1 MKSKYMSL
9 EEMEKKGIVN
19 KREAENFRLD
29 GMSYLIKF
37 DIEKL
42 LKRQEM
48 LDKKFNKKETIRE
61 RTQLRTYIAY
71 FTELGELTQELKNDW
86 NYWKNSTKKIDQE
99 KVLEELSDVLHFY
112 LSFVNHNMLRNKG
125 YKNINFW
132 KKQLSDFE
140 LSIAVLTR
148 IREEPENKIIGAM
161 MSIVKHVG
169 ATEEEFLKIHHQVWL
184 RNMKE
189 RTEEKY

>member
-1 MKSKYMSL
+1 
-9 EEMEKKGIVN
+9 MEALK
-19 KREAENFRLD
+19 
-29 GMSYLIKF
+29 KF
-37 DIEKL
+37 DIEEL
-42 LKRQEM
+42 LKRQAVI
-48 LDKKFNKKETIRE
+48 DRKFDKKETIRK
-61 RTQLRTYIAY
+61 RTPGRTCVA
-71 FTELGELTQELKNDW
+71 FLTELGELGQELKNDW
-86 NYWKNSTKKIDQE
+86 NYWKNSTKEVNRI
-99 KVLEELSDVLHFY
+99 KVLEELSDVMHFY

-140 LSIAVLTR
+140 LAIAALTR

-169 ATEEEFLKIHHQVWL
+169 ATEEEFLEIHHQVWL

-189 RTEEKY
+189 RTEEEY

>member
-42 LKRQEM
+42 LKRQAM
-48 LDKKFNKKETIRE
+48 LDKKFNKKETVRE

-71 FTELGELTQELKNDW
+71 FTELGELTQELKDE
-86 NYWKNSTKKIDQE
+86 KNSTKKIDQK

-112 LSFVNHNMLRNKG
+112 LSFVNHNILRNKG
-125 YKNINFW
+125 YKDMNFW

-140 LSIAVLTR
+140 LAIAVLTR
-148 IREEPENKIIGAM
+148 IREETENKIIGAM

-189 RTEEKY
+189 RTEEEY